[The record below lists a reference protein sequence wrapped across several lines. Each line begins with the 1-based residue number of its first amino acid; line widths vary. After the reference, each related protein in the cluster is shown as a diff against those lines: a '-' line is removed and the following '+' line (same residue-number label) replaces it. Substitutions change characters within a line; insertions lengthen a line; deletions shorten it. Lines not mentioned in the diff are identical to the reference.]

1 MQKINTL
8 LSLKFPTRNFGK
20 NFMGMKDAK
29 NKKKL
34 VKFEEK
40 LEFFIN
46 KDNLIFVS
54 SEGE

>member
-1 MQKINTL
+1 
-8 LSLKFPTRNFGK
+8 
-20 NFMGMKDAK
+20 
-29 NKKKL
+29 L